1 MQFGLS
7 LKYLLEEINMKYFEN
22 LPKISFET
30 TIGEFQISD
39 FFTYIDSSKL
49 DPPDSSITF
58 DDKSTLIEASF
69 QVYEDPDSFW
79 IFVLANNNFNPF
91 LINPINTEIAK
102 KEIEPKLN
110 VTFSGDTAGT
120 TAYVFPK
127 GSIILN
133 QISNS
138 GNSASY
144 SSVGNFDLNG
154 AFTIVDE
161 DFYYSD
167 SMFVKEQKQGTALTS
182 GTTGSNYVVIYPGT
196 GGNYEIQKNLVNTV
210 TQPASS
216 KPAYNFNPKTG
227 KVVLELKFTGGRGSK
242 GDIDKGVEEPKSE
255 GDLEETSEVTF
266 EQLITETPKII
277 KAYPIDSIGLLKSS
291 FITANY
297 I

>member
-1 MQFGLS
+1 MLCGLN
-7 LKYLLEEINMKYFEN
+7 LKFLLEEINMKYFEN
-22 LPKISFET
+22 LPKTTFDT
-30 TIGEFQISD
+30 TIGKFEISD

-49 DPPDSSITF
+49 DSPDSSITF

-69 QVYEDPDSFW
+69 QVYEDPNSFW
-79 IFVLANNNFNPF
+79 IFVLANNSFNPF

-102 KEIEPKLN
+102 KELAPKLN
-110 VTFSGDTAGT
+110 IVLSGDTAGT

-127 GSIILN
+127 GSIILS
-133 QISNS
+133 QTANS

-167 SMFVKEQKQGTALTS
+167 SMFVKEQKEGTIFTS
-182 GTTGSNYVVIYPGT
+182 GITGSSYVVIYPGT
-196 GGNYEIQKNLVNTV
+196 GGNYEIQKNLINTT
-210 TQPASS
+210 TQAASS
-216 KPAYNFNPKTG
+216 KPIYSFNPKTG
-227 KVVLELKFTGGRGSK
+227 KVVLELKLTGGAGTK
-242 GDIDKGVEEPKSE
+242 GEIDKGVEEPKSE
-255 GDLEETSEVTF
+255 GDLETTTEVTLDS
-266 EQLITETPKII
+266 LISETPKII